1 MQRRAY
7 LGDKFKYQWY
17 LCYQAK
23 KCELTLVDVE
33 FLVGFMDFVSHESR
47 NDTCS
52 LQQTHTIPLACLH
65 KSISEVCMVCIQLIL
80 AQQA

>member
-33 FLVGFMDFVSHESR
+33 FLEGFMDFVSHESR
-47 NDTCS
+47 ND
-52 LQQTHTIPLACLH
+52 ACNKHIMPFHLPAF
-65 KSISEVCMVCIQLIL
+65 ITQYLRYAWYVYN
-80 AQQA
+80 